1 ARSARVAREAQGS
14 QGRVRRRTPAWRRL
28 LVAMLGLL
36 ASAPAPAWADTARAE
51 LKDAQGKVVA
61 TATLT
66 DAPGGVRIALRASG
80 LKPGAHGLHIHA
92 VGVCEPPAFTS
103 AGGHFNP
110 QNKKHGHKNPEG
122 AHAGDLPNLT
132 VGANGTGTIHAT
144 AAGLGLKDVVGLAP
158 VIHAAPDDGK
168 TDPAGTPGPRITG

>member
-1 ARSARVAREAQGS
+1 M
-14 QGRVRRRTPAWRRL
+14 RRL

-36 ASAPAPAWADTARAE
+36 ASAPALAWADTVGAE
-51 LKDAQGKVVA
+51 LKDAQGKIVA

-66 DAPGGVRIALRASG
+66 DANGGVRIALRASG

-92 VGVCEPPAFTS
+92 VGVCAPPAFTS

-122 AHAGDLPNLT
+122 AHTGDLPNLT
-132 VGANGTGTIHAT
+132 VAADGTGSIGTT
-144 AAGLGLKDVVGLAP
+144 AAGVALKDVAGLAL
-158 VIHAAPDDGK
+158 VIHADPDDET
-168 TDPAGTPGPRITG
+168 TDPTGNSGARVACGVITK

>member
-1 ARSARVAREAQGS
+1 L
-14 QGRVRRRTPAWRRL
+14 RRL

-51 LKDAQGKVVA
+51 LKDAQGNIVA
-61 TATLT
+61 TATLS

-80 LKPGAHGLHIHA
+80 LKPGDHGLHIHA

-110 QNKKHGHKNPEG
+110 QTKKHGHKNPEG

-132 VGANGTGTIHAT
+132 VGADGTGSIETP
-144 AAGLGLKDVVGLAP
+144 AAGVALKDVAGLAL
-158 VIHAAPDDGK
+158 VIHADPDDET
-168 TDPAGTPGPRITG
+168 TDPTGNSGARVACGVITK

>member
-1 ARSARVAREAQGS
+1 M
-14 QGRVRRRTPAWRRL
+14 
-28 LVAMLGLL
+28 AMLGLL

-51 LKDAQGKVVA
+51 LKDAQGTIVA

-66 DAPGGVRIALRASG
+66 DANGGVRIALRASG
-80 LKPGAHGLHIHA
+80 LKPGAHGFHIHA

-110 QNKKHGHKNPEG
+110 LTKKHGHKNPEG

-132 VGANGTGTIHAT
+132 VGADGTGSIETP
-144 AAGLGLKDVVGLAP
+144 AAGVALKDVAGLAL
-158 VIHAAPDDGK
+158 VIHADPDDET
-168 TDPAGTPGPRITG
+168 TDPTGNSGARVACGVITK

>member
-1 ARSARVAREAQGS
+1 L
-14 QGRVRRRTPAWRRL
+14 RRL
-28 LVAMLGLL
+28 LAAMLGLL
-36 ASAPAPAWADTARAE
+36 ASTPALAWADTARAE
-51 LKDAQGKVVA
+51 LKDAQGTIVA

-66 DAPGGVRIALRASG
+66 DANGGVRIALRASG

-92 VGVCEPPAFTS
+92 VGVCAPPAFTS

-132 VGANGTGTIHAT
+132 VGADGTGSIETP
-144 AAGLGLKDVVGLAP
+144 AAGVALKDVAGLAL
-158 VIHAAPDDGK
+158 VIHADPDDET
-168 TDPAGTPGPRITG
+168 TDPTGNSGARVACGVITK

>member
-1 ARSARVAREAQGS
+1 M
-14 QGRVRRRTPAWRRL
+14 RRL

-36 ASAPAPAWADTARAE
+36 ASAPALAWADTARAE
-51 LKDAQGKVVA
+51 LKDAQGKIVA

-66 DAPGGVRIALRASG
+66 DGPGGVRIALRASG

-92 VGVCEPPAFTS
+92 VGVCAPPAFTS

-122 AHAGDLPNLT
+122 AHTGDLPNLT
-132 VGANGTGTIHAT
+132 VGADGTGSIETP
-144 AAGLGLKDVVGLAP
+144 AAGVTLKDVAGLAL
-158 VIHAAPDDGK
+158 VIHADPDDET
-168 TDPAGTPGPRITG
+168 TDPTGNSGARVACGVITK

>member
-1 ARSARVAREAQGS
+1 M
-14 QGRVRRRTPAWRRL
+14 
-28 LVAMLGLL
+28 AMLGLL

-51 LKDAQGKVVA
+51 LKDAQGNIVA
-61 TATLT
+61 TATLS

-80 LKPGAHGLHIHA
+80 LKPGDHGLHIHA

-110 QNKKHGHKNPEG
+110 QTKKHGHKNPEG

-132 VGANGTGTIHAT
+132 VGADGTGSIETP
-144 AAGLGLKDVVGLAP
+144 AAGVALKDVAGLAL
-158 VIHAAPDDGK
+158 VIHADPDDET
-168 TDPAGTPGPRITG
+168 TDPTGNSGARVACGVITK

>member
-1 ARSARVAREAQGS
+1 M
-14 QGRVRRRTPAWRRL
+14 RRL

-36 ASAPAPAWADTARAE
+36 ASAPALAWADTARAE
-51 LKDAQGKVVA
+51 LKDAQGKIVA

-92 VGVCEPPAFTS
+92 VGVCAPPAFTS

-132 VGANGTGTIHAT
+132 VGADGTGSIETP
-144 AAGLGLKDVVGLAP
+144 AAGVTLKDVAGLAL
-158 VIHAAPDDGK
+158 VIHADPDDET
-168 TDPAGTPGPRITG
+168 TDPTGNSGARVACGVITK

>member
-1 ARSARVAREAQGS
+1 M
-14 QGRVRRRTPAWRRL
+14 
-28 LVAMLGLL
+28 AMLGLL
-36 ASAPAPAWADTARAE
+36 ASAPALASADTARAE
-51 LKDAQGKVVA
+51 LKDAQGDIVA
-61 TATLT
+61 TATLS

-92 VGVCEPPAFTS
+92 VGVCAPPAFTS

-132 VGANGTGTIHAT
+132 VGADGTGSIETP
-144 AAGLGLKDVVGLAP
+144 AAGVALKDIAGLAL
-158 VIHAAPDDGK
+158 VIHADPDDET
-168 TDPAGTPGPRITG
+168 TDPTGNSGARVACGVITK

>member
-1 ARSARVAREAQGS
+1 M
-14 QGRVRRRTPAWRRL
+14 RRL

-36 ASAPAPAWADTARAE
+36 ASAPALAWADTARAE
-51 LKDAQGKVVA
+51 LKDAQGKIVA

-110 QNKKHGHKNPEG
+110 RTRKHGHKNPEG

-132 VGANGTGTIHAT
+132 VGADGTGSIETP
-144 AAGLGLKDVVGLAP
+144 AAGVTLKDVAGLAL
-158 VIHAAPDDGK
+158 VIHADPDDET
-168 TDPAGTPGPRITG
+168 TDPTGNSGARVACGVITK